1 MELDNCVTHS
11 TLTGSIYHIFG
22 TKLQNHHL
30 KGIYDLF
37 IFFFL
42 SEYLLKVIIF
52 IFLVNQ
58 YTVSISR

>member
-11 TLTGSIYHIFG
+11 TLTGSIYQIFG

-37 IFFFL
+37 IFFL

>member
-37 IFFFL
+37 IFFL

>member
-1 MELDNCVTHS
+1 MELDNCVTQS

-37 IFFFL
+37 IFFL